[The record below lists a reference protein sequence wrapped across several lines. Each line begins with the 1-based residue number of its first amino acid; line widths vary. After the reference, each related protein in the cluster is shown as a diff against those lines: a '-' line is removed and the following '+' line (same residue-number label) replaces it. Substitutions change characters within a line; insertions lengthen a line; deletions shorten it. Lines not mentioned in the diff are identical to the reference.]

1 MYDRPNL
8 SELIDATR
16 GHLEANVIPAI
27 KGDAK
32 LYFQTLV
39 AINVLKVA
47 ERELALK
54 WKHFHAEWSRLD
66 ALYGTVTP
74 IPPDPADAQSA
85 LDARIAILSD
95 HIRIGYFSDDQQ
107 AALLAH
113 LLATTSDALEVAN
126 PKFLSATT

>member
-16 GHLEANVIPAI
+16 GHLEANIIPAI
-27 KGDAK
+27 KADPK

-39 AINVLKVA
+39 AINVLKIA

-74 IPPDPADAQSA
+74 IPPDPADAEAA
-85 LDARIAILSD
+85 LTARLATLSD
-95 HIRIGYFSDDQQ
+95 HIREGYFSPDQQ

-113 LLATTSDALEVAN
+113 LLAQTTDALEIAN
-126 PKFLSATT
+126 PKFLSANP